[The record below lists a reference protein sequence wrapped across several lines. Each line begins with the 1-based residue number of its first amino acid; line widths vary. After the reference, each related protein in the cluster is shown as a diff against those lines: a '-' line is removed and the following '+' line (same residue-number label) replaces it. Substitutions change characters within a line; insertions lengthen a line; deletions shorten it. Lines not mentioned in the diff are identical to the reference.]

1 MSTTAMEWSMIETFE
16 EAGSVLA
23 KIGILPLS
31 GLFPDH
37 PSLESLTRKD
47 AWHTDLVTD
56 PWQWRSRFADEGVAA
71 YGRFMAKKPLLVNA
85 EWFPLLKA
93 ALKPSKSLRSRYED
107 GNVAKEVLRLFDL
120 IEANEGI
127 DTREL
132 RRSAGLQVKES
143 KKIFDDSLIELQSTG
158 EIVISGVAE
167 RLNELGTKNGW
178 NSTCY
183 SLSSHWM
190 KRHGIKSIQLER
202 EEAKEKL
209 LAQFAATSSDS
220 AVQKLAKLLR

>member
-1 MSTTAMEWSMIETFE
+1 MSSVELEWSMVETFE
-16 EAGSVLA
+16 EAGAVIA
-23 KIGILPLS
+23 KVGILPLS
-31 GLFPDH
+31 GLFPEH
-37 PSLESLTRKD
+37 PSLESLTRRD
-47 AWHTDLVTD
+47 AWHTDLETD

-71 YGRFMAKKPLLVNA
+71 YGRFMAKKPLLVDA
-85 EWFPLLKA
+85 AWFPLLNA
-93 ALKPSKSLRSRYED
+93 ALKPVKSLRSRYED
-107 GNVAKEVLRLFDL
+107 GIVSKDVLRLFDL

-132 RRSAGLQVKES
+132 RRSAGLQDKES
-143 KKIFDDSLIELQSTG
+143 KKTFDDSLIELQSTG

-183 SLSSHWM
+183 SLSAHWM
-190 KRHGIKSIQLER
+190 RRHGLKTLQLER
-202 EEAKEKL
+202 ADAKEKL
-209 LAQFAATSSDS
+209 LSRFAAVANDS